1 MSDALWLG
9 GLALVLGVAHMLGGM
24 LLLVVVAVI
33 MTLLFKGLGD
43 RAAGR

>member
-9 GLALVLGVAHMLGGM
+9 ALVVVLGLAHLLGGM
-24 LLLVVVAVI
+24 LLLVVVAVLA
-33 MTLLFKGLGD
+33 TLLFKGLGD